1 LQVTAGSALVGGFR
15 RNEMPRST
23 PTARRSGHIA
33 LGLGLWL
40 AVCAALPA
48 TAEVTMSGNDGVKA
62 GGSITNELQIKK
74 LTTSAEG
81 KNAKTVLRGNT
92 IQRTTAGGDISNV
105 TEIDELTLRA
115 DGKNAV
121 SKMAV
126 GTISD
131 VEAGGDITNR
141 VTVGTSTN
149 VAIGA
154 GARACTELGTL
165 GGPAFCN

>member
-1 LQVTAGSALVGGFR
+1 
-15 RNEMPRST
+15 MPRST
-23 PTARRSGHIA
+23 PTARRFGRTT

-40 AVCAALPA
+40 AACVALPA
-48 TAEVTMSGNDGVKA
+48 AAEVKMSGNDGVKA
-62 GGSITNELQIKK
+62 GGSITNQLQIKK
-74 LTTSAEG
+74 LTTSAQG

-105 TEIDELTLRA
+105 TEIDELTLEA
-115 DGKNAV
+115 NGKGAV

-131 VEAGGDITNR
+131 VEAGGDITNQ
-141 VTVGTSTN
+141 VTIGTSTN
-149 VAIGA
+149 VAIGD

-165 GGPAFCN
+165 GGPSFCN

>member
-1 LQVTAGSALVGGFR
+1 
-15 RNEMPRST
+15 MPRST
-23 PTARRSGHIA
+23 PTFRPSGRIA
-33 LGLGLWL
+33 LVVGLWL
-40 AVCAALPA
+40 VASVALPA
-48 TAEVTMSGNDGVKA
+48 AAEVKMSGNDGVKA

-92 IQRTTAGGDISNV
+92 IQRTTAGGNISNV

-115 DGKNAV
+115 EGKNAV

-131 VEAGGDITNR
+131 VEAGGDITNQ

-149 VAIGA
+149 TASGA
-154 GARACTELGTL
+154 GAYACTELGTL
-165 GGPAFCN
+165 GGPAFCD